1 MSDGV
6 VMGAP
11 SSSPDGP
18 TLTAMCNDPIP
29 VSQARQQSLFPSTS
43 WVYRSEAAL
52 RFLRRQQQRA
62 ETSLNL
68 EAAIV
73 QDERGMVALWTRE
86 TEICSP
92 PLTESAHPTETAAG
106 DRDGQ

>member
-6 VMGAP
+6 AIETP
-11 SSSPDGP
+11 ASSPDHP
-18 TLTAMCNDPIP
+18 TMTSTCVHSLA
-29 VSQARQQSLFPSTS
+29 VAQARQRSLYPSTS
-43 WVYRSEAAL
+43 WVYPTEAAL

-68 EAAIV
+68 ETAIV

-86 TEICSP
+86 KDSCSP
-92 PLTESAHPTETAAG
+92 AA
-106 DRDGQ
+106 D